1 MARLDLRQVFPTQVQ
16 VAESDLEPPTNDGLG
31 VLRIVR
37 GTYDFAV
44 QGGAIST
51 ITLLDDKGQAISIPD
66 NAVIWDSC
74 VDVTTTFTT
83 AGADAGTIAIQTN
96 AADDIVVAVAV
107 SDGGNPWD
115 QGLQAGLPVG
125 TVATAIKLTAARI
138 PSILVGGQAVTAGA
152 LVLTL
157 IYFVG
162 D

>member
-1 MARLDLRQVFPTQVQ
+1 M
-16 VAESDLEPPTNDGLG
+16 
-31 VLRIVR
+31 
-37 GTYDFAV
+37 
-44 QGGAIST
+44 
-51 ITLLDDKGQAISIPD
+51 
-66 NAVIWDSC
+66 
-74 VDVTTTFTT
+74 TTTFTT